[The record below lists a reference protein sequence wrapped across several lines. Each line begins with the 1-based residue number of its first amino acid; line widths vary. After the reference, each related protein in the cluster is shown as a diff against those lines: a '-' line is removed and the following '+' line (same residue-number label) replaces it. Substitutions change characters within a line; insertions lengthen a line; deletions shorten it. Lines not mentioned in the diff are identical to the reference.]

1 MREIKAIYSKG
12 HMDGESWAIGQNL
25 YIDFDKKIKG
35 TITQILSKCD
45 EHGQYFKIF
54 IDDELNQVIFGCPM
68 KVVYYHSK
76 ELEGQSC
83 I

>member
-12 HMDGESWAIGQNL
+12 HMDGESWKVGQSL

-35 TITQILSKCD
+35 TITKILLDCD
-45 EHGQYFKIF
+45 EHGQYFEVF
-54 IDDELNQVIFGCPM
+54 VDDEKNQVIFDCPM

-83 I
+83 T